1 MEKEKETPK
10 ANPIEFAYVRI
21 ALEVML
27 EISLNTIDALEFN
40 VSRYIR
46 IKQASWFSVVFL
58 FFLLSLRAKL
68 LFLNILKLF

>member
-46 IKQASWFSVVFL
+46 IKQAS
-58 FFLLSLRAKL
+58 
-68 LFLNILKLF
+68 